1 MHHTRSCAR
10 VRTRACVG
18 ILHPLVYARVRQPC
32 LFARL
37 HARGVAWLDTRG
49 LFLSTPAIRRDAH
62 RPRSRA
68 RARHR
73 AHAAG
78 CGHCAMQFACPRHT
92 AAPTCSLTHSRRR
105 APARA
110 RSTAAATAAAAA
122 AEAASGGAAAV
133 EHVLY
138 TGAPH
143 TSPAL
148 EALAAGTH
156 DARAPVVLVH
166 GSFHAAWC
174 WADGGVLQELAAGG
188 RRVVAYSLRGQG
200 GSDAP
205 GGVDYA
211 PALEEHTADLAAVV
225 KQVSAECGGAAPV
238 VVGHSFGGLVV
249 QQYASGVV
257 APPAAAAFV
266 LAASVPPSGN
276 RAMIGRFFRR
286 DPLASVRLT
295 WAFAAGA
302 ARRDAALC
310 RSTFFSGA
318 TPDEVVQAAMARMA
332 EGSNGP
338 LLDLKRLEV
347 RLAWDAR
354 ACDPRAL
361 PPRLKRGHA
370 RTLSFSTPPNPSA
383 HLLEPTSNPATGTSY
398 GSALTRARAPHE
410 RTRSNPRLPLRP
422 RRRRAFPSARRCPP
436 APACSWWVRAAM
448 RS

>member
-1 MHHTRSCAR
+1 MH
-10 VRTRACVG
+10 
-18 ILHPLVYARVRQPC
+18 
-32 LFARL
+32 
-37 HARGVAWLDTRG
+37 
-49 LFLSTPAIRRDAH
+49 
-62 RPRSRA
+62 
-68 RARHR
+68 
-73 AHAAG
+73 
-78 CGHCAMQFACPRHT
+78 FACPRHT

-383 HLLEPTSNPATGTSY
+383 HLLEPASNPARGMSY
-398 GSALTRARAPHE
+398 GSALTHARTA
-410 RTRSNPRLPLRP
+410 RTHALK
-422 RRRRAFPSARRCPP
+422 SALAT
-436 APACSWWVRAAM
+436 APAQKESLPIGPPVPAGARVLVVGARGDAIVDEEGVDEAASFYGAGAPVWLEGGHDIM
-448 RS
+448 LDLAAGDFSRELGAWMDAQAL

>member
-1 MHHTRSCAR
+1 MH
-10 VRTRACVG
+10 
-18 ILHPLVYARVRQPC
+18 
-32 LFARL
+32 
-37 HARGVAWLDTRG
+37 
-49 LFLSTPAIRRDAH
+49 
-62 RPRSRA
+62 
-68 RARHR
+68 
-73 AHAAG
+73 
-78 CGHCAMQFACPRHT
+78 FACPRHT

-122 AEAASGGAAAV
+122 AEAASGGGAAV

-238 VVGHSFGGLVV
+238 VVGHSFGVSPAPVTVIVV
-249 QQYASGVV
+249 QDPFTVICETIDLCVLPTTMHGIKIELTGIGLT
-257 APPAAAAFV
+257 V
-266 LAASVPPSGN
+266 LAYP
-276 RAMIGRFFRR
+276 
-286 DPLASVRLT
+286 
-295 WAFAAGA
+295 
-302 ARRDAALC
+302 
-310 RSTFFSGA
+310 
-318 TPDEVVQAAMARMA
+318 
-332 EGSNGP
+332 
-338 LLDLKRLEV
+338 
-347 RLAWDAR
+347 
-354 ACDPRAL
+354 
-361 PPRLKRGHA
+361 
-370 RTLSFSTPPNPSA
+370 
-383 HLLEPTSNPATGTSY
+383 
-398 GSALTRARAPHE
+398 
-410 RTRSNPRLPLRP
+410 
-422 RRRRAFPSARRCPP
+422 FPFP
-436 APACSWWVRAAM
+436 M
-448 RS
+448 L